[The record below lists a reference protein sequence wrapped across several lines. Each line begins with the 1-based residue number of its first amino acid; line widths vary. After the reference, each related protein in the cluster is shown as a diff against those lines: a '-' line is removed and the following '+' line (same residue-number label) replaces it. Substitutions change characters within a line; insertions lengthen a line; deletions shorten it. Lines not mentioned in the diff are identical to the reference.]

1 MVCLTLSA
9 HWTSKKIPIERLSKS
24 TIQPINSDRSEVDDF
39 TSGYCGEICGYL
51 YDEARILQVS
61 SLTTDRPDQPQE
73 SQSAE
78 DPTGYRRK
86 VLSQTYMIAKCPS
99 PSLRLLRL
107 LDLLMCRDTHLPY
120 LECVFCFVYVSHPKT
135 SIFYRHE
142 ILTSSAVPVAAIIG
156 NSCSYRS
163 L

>member
-9 HWTSKKIPIERLSKS
+9 HWTSKKIPIEHLSKS

-39 TSGYCGEICGYL
+39 TSGYCGEICGYF
-51 YDEARILQVS
+51 YNEARILQVS
-61 SLTTDRPDQPQE
+61 SLTTDRPDQPHE

-86 VLSQTYMIAKCPS
+86 VLSQTYMIAKWPR

-107 LDLLMCRDTHLPY
+107 LDLHKLPIYRPTLSGIHLILCLRVLSEVTHL
-120 LECVFCFVYVSHPKT
+120 LST
-135 SIFYRHE
+135 
-142 ILTSSAVPVAAIIG
+142 
-156 NSCSYRS
+156 
-163 L
+163 